1 MDAAETKTSNKA
13 LIVVTIILSIA
24 VVALGILY
32 GISMSSLNSYQATLE
47 NVYQKNFY
55 ELVDEVNNA
64 ETKLNKVLA
73 SNSASYKSKLLKEI
87 SKNASE
93 AQTRLNMLPYSING
107 LSDTISFVNQV
118 NGYTETLAKTLENG
132 QNLSKNDEETLEKVY
147 ESIVNIKKSLNSMS
161 KQMWEGYNITDSSL
175 KLDGDYNNL
184 TADMSAM
191 NGEDIEYPTMIYDG
205 PFSDSQVNKEV
216 KGLNFGEVSM
226 ETAKSNLGKVLT
238 GVNMDNFDFQGESK
252 GHFTTY
258 DFSYEDE
265 NGDYTFAQVTKKGG
279 KLLTLSSQNIY
290 KTKKLE
296 LENAEKIALDFA
308 KKADISNMKVVWSDV
323 IGDDAF
329 INLAPVID
337 GVIIYPDLVKV
348 KVDLTKGNVLGFEAS
363 SYYMNHVD
371 RKIMPTRIT
380 QSVAKAKLYSG
391 LKVKD
396 TRLALIPLEYDKEVL
411 CYEFICT
418 MNGNTYYVYINAVNG
433 AEENILKV
441 IQTDNGNLL
450 L

>member
-1 MDAAETKTSNKA
+1 MDAVETSKSNKA
-13 LIVVTIILSIA
+13 LIIVTIILSIA

-32 GISMSSLNSYQATLE
+32 GISLSSLNNFQTSLE

-73 SNSASYKSKLLKEI
+73 SNSNTYRSKLLKEV

-107 LSDTISFVNQV
+107 LSDTISFVNQLS
-118 NGYTETLAKTLENG
+118 GYTETLAKSLDKGEKIDG
-132 QNLSKNDEETLEKVY
+132 KDQETLEKVY
-147 ESIVNIKKSLNSMS
+147 ESVVNIKKSLNSMS
-161 KQMWEGYNITDSSL
+161 KQMWEGYNITSSSL
-175 KLDGDYNNL
+175 KLDGDYNSL
-184 TADMSAM
+184 TSDMSAM

-216 KGLNFGEVSM
+216 KGLNFSEVSM
-226 ETAKSNLGKVLT
+226 ETAKNNLGKILT
-238 GVNMDNFDFQGESK
+238 NISVDNLKFNGESS
-252 GHFTTY
+252 GHFQTY

-265 NGDYTFAQVTKKGG
+265 NGVYTFAQVTKKGG

-296 LENAEKIALDFA
+296 LANAEKIALDFA
-308 KKADISNMKVVWSDV
+308 KKAGIDSMKVVWSDV
-323 IGDDAF
+323 VGDDAF

-348 KVDLTKGNVLGFEAS
+348 KVDLAKGDVLGFEAS
-363 SYYMNHVD
+363 SYYMNHVN
-371 RKIMPTRIT
+371 RKILPARIT
-380 QSVAKAKLYSG
+380 ESVAKAKIYSG
-391 LKVKD
+391 LYVKD
-396 TRLALIPLEYDKEVL
+396 SRLALIPLEYGEEVL
-411 CYEFICT
+411 CYEFICS

-441 IQTDNGNLL
+441 VQTDNGNLL
-450 L
+450 M

>member
-1 MDAAETKTSNKA
+1 MDAVETSKSNKA
-13 LIVVTIILSIA
+13 LIIVTIILSIA

-32 GISMSSLNSYQATLE
+32 GISLSSLNNFQTSLE

-73 SNSASYKSKLLKEI
+73 SNSNTYRSKLLKEV

-107 LSDTISFVNQV
+107 LSDTISFVNQLS
-118 NGYTETLAKTLENG
+118 GYTETLAK
-132 QNLSKNDEETLEKVY
+132 NLDKGEKIDEKDQETLEKVY
-147 ESIVNIKKSLNSMS
+147 ESVVNIKKSLNSMS
-161 KQMWEGYNITDSSL
+161 KQMWEGYNITSSSL
-175 KLDGDYNNL
+175 KLDGDYNSL
-184 TADMSAM
+184 TSDMSAM

-216 KGLNFGEVSM
+216 KGLNFSEVSM
-226 ETAKSNLGKVLT
+226 ETAKNNLGKILT
-238 GVNMDNFDFQGESK
+238 NISVDNLKFNGESS
-252 GHFTTY
+252 GHFQTY

-265 NGDYTFAQVTKKGG
+265 NGVYTFAQVTKKGG

-296 LENAEKIALDFA
+296 LANAEKIALDFA
-308 KKADISNMKVVWSDV
+308 KKAGIESMKVVWSDV
-323 IGDDAF
+323 VGDDAF

-348 KVDLTKGNVLGFEAS
+348 KVDLAKGDVLGFEAS
-363 SYYMNHVD
+363 SYYMNHVN
-371 RKIMPTRIT
+371 RKILPTRIT
-380 QSVAKAKLYSG
+380 ESVAKAKIYSG
-391 LKVKD
+391 LYVKD
-396 TRLALIPLEYDKEVL
+396 SRLALIPLEYGEEVL
-411 CYEFICT
+411 CYEFICS

-450 L
+450 M

>member
-118 NGYTETLAKTLENG
+118 SGYTETLAKTLENR

-184 TADMSAM
+184 TSDMSAM

-265 NGDYTFAQVTKKGG
+265 NGAYTFAQVTKKGG

-380 QSVAKAKLYSG
+380 QNVAKAKLYSG

-396 TRLALIPLEYDKEVL
+396 ARLALIPLEYDKEVL

>member
-32 GISMSSLNSYQATLE
+32 GINMSSLNSYQATLE

-118 NGYTETLAKTLENG
+118 SGYTETLAKTLENG

-184 TADMSAM
+184 TSDMSAM

-265 NGDYTFAQVTKKGG
+265 NGAYTFAQVTKKGG

>member
-87 SKNASE
+87 SKNARE

-118 NGYTETLAKTLENG
+118 SGYTETLAKTLENG

-147 ESIVNIKKSLNSMS
+147 ESIVNIKKFLNSMS

-184 TADMSAM
+184 TSDMSAM

-265 NGDYTFAQVTKKGG
+265 NGAYTFAQVTKKGG

>member
-118 NGYTETLAKTLENG
+118 SGYTETLAKTLENG

-184 TADMSAM
+184 TSDMSAM
-191 NGEDIEYPTMIYDG
+191 NGDDIEYPTMIYDG

-265 NGDYTFAQVTKKGG
+265 NGAYTFAQVTKKGG

>member
-1 MDAAETKTSNKA
+1 MDAVETSKSNKA
-13 LIVVTIILSIA
+13 LIIVTIILSIA

-32 GISMSSLNSYQATLE
+32 GISLSSLNNFQTSLE

-73 SNSASYKSKLLKEI
+73 SNSNTYRSKLLKEV

-107 LSDTISFVNQV
+107 LSDTISFVNQLS
-118 NGYTETLAKTLENG
+118 GYTETLAK
-132 QNLSKNDEETLEKVY
+132 NLDKGEKIDEKDQETLEKVY
-147 ESIVNIKKSLNSMS
+147 ESVVNIKKSLNSMS
-161 KQMWEGYNITDSSL
+161 KQMWEGYNITSSSL
-175 KLDGDYNNL
+175 KLDGDYNSL
-184 TADMSAM
+184 TSDMSAM

-216 KGLNFGEVSM
+216 KGLNFSEVSM
-226 ETAKSNLGKVLT
+226 ETAKNNLGKILT
-238 GVNMDNFDFQGESK
+238 NISVDNLKFNGESS
-252 GHFTTY
+252 GHFQTY

-265 NGDYTFAQVTKKGG
+265 NGVYTFAQVTKKGG

-296 LENAEKIALDFA
+296 LANAEKIALDFA
-308 KKADISNMKVVWSDV
+308 KKAGIESMKVVWSDV
-323 IGDDAF
+323 VGDDAF

-348 KVDLTKGNVLGFEAS
+348 KVDLTKGDVLGFEAS
-363 SYYMNHVD
+363 SYYMNHVN
-371 RKIMPTRIT
+371 RKILPARIT
-380 QSVAKAKLYSG
+380 ESVAKAKIYSG
-391 LKVKD
+391 LYVKD
-396 TRLALIPLEYDKEVL
+396 SRLALIPLEYGEEVL
-411 CYEFICT
+411 CYEFICS

-433 AEENILKV
+433 TEENILKV

-450 L
+450 M

>member
-118 NGYTETLAKTLENG
+118 SGYTETLAKTLENR

-184 TADMSAM
+184 TSDMSAM

-265 NGDYTFAQVTKKGG
+265 NGAYTFAQVTKKGG

-380 QSVAKAKLYSG
+380 QNVAKAKLYSG

>member
-1 MDAAETKTSNKA
+1 MDAVETSKSNKA
-13 LIVVTIILSIA
+13 LIIVTIILSIA

-32 GISMSSLNSYQATLE
+32 GISLSSLNNFQTSLE

-73 SNSASYKSKLLKEI
+73 SNSNTYRSKLLKEV

-107 LSDTISFVNQV
+107 LSDTISFVNQLS
-118 NGYTETLAKTLENG
+118 GYTETLAKSLDKGE
-132 QNLSKNDEETLEKVY
+132 KIDEKDQETLEKVY
-147 ESIVNIKKSLNSMS
+147 ESVVNIKKSLNSMS
-161 KQMWEGYNITDSSL
+161 KQMWEGYNITSSSL
-175 KLDGDYNNL
+175 KLDGDYNSL
-184 TADMSAM
+184 TSDMSAM

-216 KGLNFGEVSM
+216 KGLNFSEVSM
-226 ETAKSNLGKVLT
+226 ETAKNNLGKILT
-238 GVNMDNFDFQGESK
+238 NISVDNLKFNGESS
-252 GHFTTY
+252 GHFQTY

-265 NGDYTFAQVTKKGG
+265 NGVYTFAQVTKKGG

-296 LENAEKIALDFA
+296 LANAEKIALDFA
-308 KKADISNMKVVWSDV
+308 KKAGIESMKVVWSDV
-323 IGDDAF
+323 VGDDAF
-329 INLAPVID
+329 INLVPVID

-348 KVDLTKGNVLGFEAS
+348 KVDLTKGDVLGFEAS
-363 SYYMNHVD
+363 SYYMNHVN
-371 RKIMPTRIT
+371 RKILPARIT
-380 QSVAKAKLYSG
+380 ESVAKAKIYSG
-391 LKVKD
+391 LYVKD
-396 TRLALIPLEYDKEVL
+396 SRLALIPLEYGEEVL
-411 CYEFICT
+411 CYEFICS

-450 L
+450 M

>member
-118 NGYTETLAKTLENG
+118 SGYTETLAKTLENG

-184 TADMSAM
+184 TSDMSAM

-258 DFSYEDE
+258 DFSCEDE
-265 NGDYTFAQVTKKGG
+265 NGAYTFAQVTKKGG

>member
-118 NGYTETLAKTLENG
+118 SGYTETLAKTLENG

-184 TADMSAM
+184 TSDMSAM

-265 NGDYTFAQVTKKGG
+265 NGAYTFAQVTKKGG

-380 QSVAKAKLYSG
+380 QNVAKAKLYSG

>member
-1 MDAAETKTSNKA
+1 MDAVETSKSNKA
-13 LIVVTIILSIA
+13 LIIVTIILSIA

-32 GISMSSLNSYQATLE
+32 GISLSSLNNFQTSLE

-73 SNSASYKSKLLKEI
+73 SNSNTYRSKLLKEV

-107 LSDTISFVNQV
+107 LSDTISFVNQLS
-118 NGYTETLAKTLENG
+118 GYTETLAKSLDKGE
-132 QNLSKNDEETLEKVY
+132 KIDEKDQETLEKVY
-147 ESIVNIKKSLNSMS
+147 ESVVNIKKSLNSMS
-161 KQMWEGYNITDSSL
+161 KQMWEGYNITSSSL
-175 KLDGDYNNL
+175 KLDGDYNSL
-184 TADMSAM
+184 TSDMSAM

-216 KGLNFGEVSM
+216 KGLNFSEVSM
-226 ETAKSNLGKVLT
+226 ETAKNNLGKILT
-238 GVNMDNFDFQGESK
+238 NISVDNLKFNGESS
-252 GHFTTY
+252 GHFQTY

-265 NGDYTFAQVTKKGG
+265 NGVYTFAQVTKKGG

-296 LENAEKIALDFA
+296 LANAEKIALDFA
-308 KKADISNMKVVWSDV
+308 KKAGIESMKVVWSDV
-323 IGDDAF
+323 VGDDAF

-348 KVDLTKGNVLGFEAS
+348 KVDLAKGDVLGFEAS
-363 SYYMNHVD
+363 SYYMNHVN
-371 RKIMPTRIT
+371 RKILPARIT
-380 QSVAKAKLYSG
+380 ESVAKAKIYSG
-391 LKVKD
+391 LYVKD
-396 TRLALIPLEYDKEVL
+396 LRLALIPLEYGEEVL
-411 CYEFICT
+411 CYEFICS

-441 IQTDNGNLL
+441 VQTDNGNLL
-450 L
+450 M

>member
-1 MDAAETKTSNKA
+1 MDAVETSKSNKA
-13 LIVVTIILSIA
+13 LIIVTIILSIA

-32 GISMSSLNSYQATLE
+32 GISLSSLNNFQTSLE

-73 SNSASYKSKLLKEI
+73 SNSNTYRSKLLKEV

-107 LSDTISFVNQV
+107 LSDTISFVNQLS
-118 NGYTETLAKTLENG
+118 GYTETLAK
-132 QNLSKNDEETLEKVY
+132 NLDKGEKIDGKDQETLEKVY
-147 ESIVNIKKSLNSMS
+147 ESVVNIKKSLNSMS
-161 KQMWEGYNITDSSL
+161 KQMWEGYNITSSSL
-175 KLDGDYNNL
+175 KLDGDYNSL
-184 TADMSAM
+184 TSDMSAM

-216 KGLNFGEVSM
+216 KGLNFSDVSM
-226 ETAKSNLGKVLT
+226 ETAKNNLGKILT
-238 GVNMDNFDFQGESK
+238 NISVDNLKFNGESS
-252 GHFTTY
+252 GHFQTY

-265 NGDYTFAQVTKKGG
+265 NGVYTFAQVTKKGG

-296 LENAEKIALDFA
+296 LANAEKIALDFA
-308 KKADISNMKVVWSDV
+308 KKAGIDSMKVVWSDV
-323 IGDDAF
+323 VGDDAF

-348 KVDLTKGNVLGFEAS
+348 KVDLAKGDVLGFEAS
-363 SYYMNHVD
+363 SYYMNHVN
-371 RKIMPTRIT
+371 RKILPTRIT
-380 QSVAKAKLYSG
+380 ESVAKAKIYSG
-391 LKVKD
+391 LYVKD
-396 TRLALIPLEYDKEVL
+396 SRLALIPLEYGEEVL
-411 CYEFICT
+411 CYEFICS

-441 IQTDNGNLL
+441 VQTDNGNLL
-450 L
+450 M

>member
-1 MDAAETKTSNKA
+1 MDAVETSKSNKA
-13 LIVVTIILSIA
+13 LIIVTIILSIA

-32 GISMSSLNSYQATLE
+32 GISLSSLNNFQTSLE

-73 SNSASYKSKLLKEI
+73 SNSNTYRSKLLKEV

-107 LSDTISFVNQV
+107 LSDTISFVNQLS
-118 NGYTETLAKTLENG
+118 GYTETLAK
-132 QNLSKNDEETLEKVY
+132 NLDKGEKIDEKDQETLEKVY
-147 ESIVNIKKSLNSMS
+147 ESVVNIKKSLNSMS
-161 KQMWEGYNITDSSL
+161 KQMWEGYNITSSSL
-175 KLDGDYNNL
+175 KLDGDYNSL
-184 TADMSAM
+184 TSDMSAM

-216 KGLNFGEVSM
+216 KGLNFSEVSM
-226 ETAKSNLGKVLT
+226 ETAKNNLGKILT
-238 GVNMDNFDFQGESK
+238 NISVDNLKFNGESS
-252 GHFTTY
+252 GHFQTY

-265 NGDYTFAQVTKKGG
+265 NGVYTFAQVTKKGG

-296 LENAEKIALDFA
+296 LANAEKIALDFA
-308 KKADISNMKVVWSDV
+308 KKAGIESMKVVWSDV
-323 IGDDAF
+323 VGDDAF

-348 KVDLTKGNVLGFEAS
+348 KVDLTKGDVLGFEAS
-363 SYYMNHVD
+363 SYYMNHVN
-371 RKIMPTRIT
+371 RKILPARIT
-380 QSVAKAKLYSG
+380 ESVAKAKIYSG
-391 LKVKD
+391 LYVKD
-396 TRLALIPLEYDKEVL
+396 LRLALIPLEYGEEVL
-411 CYEFICT
+411 CYEFICS

-441 IQTDNGNLL
+441 VQTDNGNLL
-450 L
+450 M

>member
-1 MDAAETKTSNKA
+1 MDAVETSKSNKA
-13 LIVVTIILSIA
+13 LIIVTIILSIA

-32 GISMSSLNSYQATLE
+32 GISLSSLNNFQTSLE

-73 SNSASYKSKLLKEI
+73 SNSNTYRSKLLKEV

-107 LSDTISFVNQV
+107 LSDTISFVNQLS
-118 NGYTETLAKTLENG
+118 GYTETLAK
-132 QNLSKNDEETLEKVY
+132 NLDKGEKIDEKDQETLEKVY
-147 ESIVNIKKSLNSMS
+147 ESVVNIKKSLNSMS
-161 KQMWEGYNITDSSL
+161 KQMWEGYNITSSSL
-175 KLDGDYNNL
+175 KLDGDYNSL
-184 TADMSAM
+184 TSDMSAM

-216 KGLNFGEVSM
+216 KGLNFSEVSM
-226 ETAKSNLGKVLT
+226 ETAKNNLGKILT
-238 GVNMDNFDFQGESK
+238 NISVDNLKFNGESS
-252 GHFTTY
+252 GHFQTY

-265 NGDYTFAQVTKKGG
+265 NGVYTFAQVTKKGG

-296 LENAEKIALDFA
+296 LANAEKIALDFA
-308 KKADISNMKVVWSDV
+308 KKTGIESMKVVWSDV
-323 IGDDAF
+323 VGDDAF

-348 KVDLTKGNVLGFEAS
+348 KVDLTKGDVLGFEAS
-363 SYYMNHVD
+363 SYYMNHVN
-371 RKIMPTRIT
+371 RKILPARIT
-380 QSVAKAKLYSG
+380 ESVAKAKIYSG
-391 LKVKD
+391 LYVKD
-396 TRLALIPLEYDKEVL
+396 SRLALIPLEYGEEVL
-411 CYEFICT
+411 CYEFICS

-433 AEENILKV
+433 TEENILKV

-450 L
+450 M

>member
-1 MDAAETKTSNKA
+1 MDAVETSKSNKA
-13 LIVVTIILSIA
+13 LIIVTIILSIA

-32 GISMSSLNSYQATLE
+32 GISLSSLNNFQTSLE

-73 SNSASYKSKLLKEI
+73 SNSNTYRSKLLKEV

-107 LSDTISFVNQV
+107 LSDTISFVNQRS
-118 NGYTETLAKTLENG
+118 GYTETLAKSLDKGEKIDG
-132 QNLSKNDEETLEKVY
+132 KDQETLEKVY
-147 ESIVNIKKSLNSMS
+147 ESVVNIKKSLNSMS
-161 KQMWEGYNITDSSL
+161 KQMWEGYNITSSSL
-175 KLDGDYNNL
+175 KLDGDYNSL
-184 TADMSAM
+184 TSDMSAM

-216 KGLNFGEVSM
+216 KGLNFSEVSM
-226 ETAKSNLGKVLT
+226 ETAKNNLGKILT
-238 GVNMDNFDFQGESK
+238 NISVDNLKFNGESS
-252 GHFTTY
+252 GHFQTY

-265 NGDYTFAQVTKKGG
+265 NGVYTFAQVTKKGG

-296 LENAEKIALDFA
+296 LANAEKIALDFA
-308 KKADISNMKVVWSDV
+308 KKAGIDSMKVVWSDV
-323 IGDDAF
+323 VGDDAF

-348 KVDLTKGNVLGFEAS
+348 KVDLAKGDVLGFEAS
-363 SYYMNHVD
+363 SYYMNHVN
-371 RKIMPTRIT
+371 RKILPTRIT
-380 QSVAKAKLYSG
+380 ESVAKAKIYSG
-391 LKVKD
+391 LYVKD
-396 TRLALIPLEYDKEVL
+396 SRLALIPLEYGEEVL
-411 CYEFICT
+411 CYEFICS

-450 L
+450 M

>member
-118 NGYTETLAKTLENG
+118 SGYTETLAKTLENG

-184 TADMSAM
+184 TSDMSSM

-238 GVNMDNFDFQGESK
+238 GVNMDNFNFQGESK

-265 NGDYTFAQVTKKGG
+265 NGAYTFAQVTKKGG
-279 KLLTLSSQNIY
+279 KLLTLSSKNIY

-296 LENAEKIALDFA
+296 LEEAEKIALDFT

>member
-87 SKNASE
+87 SKNARE

-118 NGYTETLAKTLENG
+118 SGYTETLAKTLENG

-184 TADMSAM
+184 TSDMSNM

-205 PFSDSQVNKEV
+205 PFSDSQVNKIV

-265 NGDYTFAQVTKKGG
+265 NGAYTFAQVTKKGG

>member
-1 MDAAETKTSNKA
+1 MDAVETSKSNKA
-13 LIVVTIILSIA
+13 LIIVTIILSIA

-32 GISMSSLNSYQATLE
+32 GISLSSLNNFQTSLE

-73 SNSASYKSKLLKEI
+73 SNSNTYRSKLLKEV

-107 LSDTISFVNQV
+107 LSDTISFVNQLS
-118 NGYTETLAKTLENG
+118 GYTETLAK
-132 QNLSKNDEETLEKVY
+132 NLDKGEKIDEKDQETLEKVY
-147 ESIVNIKKSLNSMS
+147 ESVVNIKKSLNSMS
-161 KQMWEGYNITDSSL
+161 KQMWEGYNITSSSL
-175 KLDGDYNNL
+175 KLDGDYNSL
-184 TADMSAM
+184 TSDMSAM

-216 KGLNFGEVSM
+216 KGLNFSDVSM
-226 ETAKSNLGKVLT
+226 ETAKNNLGKILT
-238 GVNMDNFDFQGESK
+238 NISVDNLKFNGESS
-252 GHFTTY
+252 GHFQTY

-265 NGDYTFAQVTKKGG
+265 NGVYTFAQVTKKGG

-296 LENAEKIALDFA
+296 LANAEKIALDFA
-308 KKADISNMKVVWSDV
+308 KKAGIESMKVVWSDV
-323 IGDDAF
+323 VGDDAF

-348 KVDLTKGNVLGFEAS
+348 KVDLTKGDVLGFEAS
-363 SYYMNHVD
+363 SYYMNHVN
-371 RKIMPTRIT
+371 RKILPARIT
-380 QSVAKAKLYSG
+380 ESVAKAKIYSG
-391 LKVKD
+391 LYVKD
-396 TRLALIPLEYDKEVL
+396 SRLALIPLEYGEEVL
-411 CYEFICT
+411 CYEFICS

-441 IQTDNGNLL
+441 VQTDNGNLL
-450 L
+450 M

>member
-118 NGYTETLAKTLENG
+118 SGYTETLAKTLENG

-226 ETAKSNLGKVLT
+226 ETAQSNLGKVLT

-265 NGDYTFAQVTKKGG
+265 NGAYTFAQVTKKGG

>member
-118 NGYTETLAKTLENG
+118 SGYTETLAKTLENG

-184 TADMSAM
+184 TSDMSAM

-265 NGDYTFAQVTKKGG
+265 NGTYTFAQVTKKGG

>member
-1 MDAAETKTSNKA
+1 MDAVETSKSNKA
-13 LIVVTIILSIA
+13 LIIVTIILSIA

-32 GISMSSLNSYQATLE
+32 GISLSSLNNFQTSLE

-73 SNSASYKSKLLKEI
+73 SNSNTYRSKLLKEV

-107 LSDTISFVNQV
+107 LSDTISFVNQLS
-118 NGYTETLAKTLENG
+118 GYTETLAKSLDKGE
-132 QNLSKNDEETLEKVY
+132 KIDEKDQETLEKVY
-147 ESIVNIKKSLNSMS
+147 ESVVNIKKSLNSMS
-161 KQMWEGYNITDSSL
+161 KQMWEGYNITSSSL
-175 KLDGDYNNL
+175 KLDGDYNSL
-184 TADMSAM
+184 TSDMSAM

-216 KGLNFGEVSM
+216 KGLNFSEVSM
-226 ETAKSNLGKVLT
+226 ETAKNNLGKILT
-238 GVNMDNFDFQGESK
+238 NISVDNLKFNGESS
-252 GHFTTY
+252 GHFQTY

-265 NGDYTFAQVTKKGG
+265 NGVYTFAQVTKKGG

-296 LENAEKIALDFA
+296 LANAEKIALDFA
-308 KKADISNMKVVWSDV
+308 KKAGIESMKVVWSDV
-323 IGDDAF
+323 VGDDAF

-348 KVDLTKGNVLGFEAS
+348 KVDLTKGDVLGFEAS
-363 SYYMNHVD
+363 SYYMNHVN
-371 RKIMPTRIT
+371 RKILPARIT
-380 QSVAKAKLYSG
+380 ESVAKAKIYSG
-391 LKVKD
+391 LYVKD
-396 TRLALIPLEYDKEVL
+396 SRLALIPLEYGEEVL
-411 CYEFICT
+411 CYEFICS

-441 IQTDNGNLL
+441 VQTDNGNLL
-450 L
+450 M

>member
-1 MDAAETKTSNKA
+1 MDAVETSKSNKA
-13 LIVVTIILSIA
+13 LIIVTIILSIA

-32 GISMSSLNSYQATLE
+32 GISLSSLNNFQTSLE

-73 SNSASYKSKLLKEI
+73 SNSNTYRSKLLKEV

-107 LSDTISFVNQV
+107 LSDTISFVNQLS
-118 NGYTETLAKTLENG
+118 GYTETLAKSLDKGEKIDG
-132 QNLSKNDEETLEKVY
+132 KDQETLEKVY
-147 ESIVNIKKSLNSMS
+147 ESVVNIKKSLNSMS
-161 KQMWEGYNITDSSL
+161 KQMWEGYNITSSSL
-175 KLDGDYNNL
+175 KLDGDYNSL
-184 TADMSAM
+184 TSDMSAM

-216 KGLNFGEVSM
+216 KGLNFSEVSM
-226 ETAKSNLGKVLT
+226 ETAKNNLGKILT
-238 GVNMDNFDFQGESK
+238 NISVDNLKFNGESS
-252 GHFTTY
+252 GHFQTY

-265 NGDYTFAQVTKKGG
+265 NGVYTFAQVTKKGG

-296 LENAEKIALDFA
+296 LANAEKIALDFA
-308 KKADISNMKVVWSDV
+308 KKAGIESMKVVWSDV
-323 IGDDAF
+323 VGDDAF

-348 KVDLTKGNVLGFEAS
+348 KVDLTKGDVLGFEAS
-363 SYYMNHVD
+363 SYYMNHVN
-371 RKIMPTRIT
+371 RKILPARIT
-380 QSVAKAKLYSG
+380 ESVAKAKIYSG
-391 LKVKD
+391 LYVKD
-396 TRLALIPLEYDKEVL
+396 SRLALIPLEYGEEVL
-411 CYEFICT
+411 CYEFICS

-433 AEENILKV
+433 VEENILKV
-441 IQTDNGNLL
+441 VQTDNGNLL
-450 L
+450 M

>member
-1 MDAAETKTSNKA
+1 M
-13 LIVVTIILSIA
+13 
-24 VVALGILY
+24 
-32 GISMSSLNSYQATLE
+32 
-47 NVYQKNFY
+47 
-55 ELVDEVNNA
+55 
-64 ETKLNKVLA
+64 
-73 SNSASYKSKLLKEI
+73 
-87 SKNASE
+87 
-93 AQTRLNMLPYSING
+93 
-107 LSDTISFVNQV
+107 
-118 NGYTETLAKTLENG
+118 AKTLENG

-184 TADMSAM
+184 TSDMSAM

-238 GVNMDNFDFQGESK
+238 GVNTDNFDFQGESK

-265 NGDYTFAQVTKKGG
+265 NGAYTFAQVTKKGG

-323 IGDDAF
+323 VGDDAF

>member
-118 NGYTETLAKTLENG
+118 SGYTETLAKTLENG

-184 TADMSAM
+184 TSDMSAM

-265 NGDYTFAQVTKKGG
+265 NGVYTFAQVTKKGG

-323 IGDDAF
+323 IGDDVF

-411 CYEFICT
+411 CFEFICT

>member
-118 NGYTETLAKTLENG
+118 SGYTETLAKTLENG
-132 QNLSKNDEETLEKVY
+132 QNLSRNDEETLEKVY

-396 TRLALIPLEYDKEVL
+396 ARLALIPLEYDKEVL

>member
-1 MDAAETKTSNKA
+1 MDAVETSKSNKA
-13 LIVVTIILSIA
+13 LIIVTIILSIA

-32 GISMSSLNSYQATLE
+32 GISLSSLNNFQTSPE

-73 SNSASYKSKLLKEI
+73 SNSNTYRSKLLKEV

-107 LSDTISFVNQV
+107 LSDTISFVNQLS
-118 NGYTETLAKTLENG
+118 GYTETLAK
-132 QNLSKNDEETLEKVY
+132 NLDKGEKIDEKDQETLEKVY
-147 ESIVNIKKSLNSMS
+147 ESVVNIKKSLNSMS
-161 KQMWEGYNITDSSL
+161 KQMWEGYNITSSSL
-175 KLDGDYNNL
+175 KLDGDYNSL
-184 TADMSAM
+184 TSDMSAM

-216 KGLNFGEVSM
+216 KGLNFSEVSM
-226 ETAKSNLGKVLT
+226 ETAKNNLGKILT
-238 GVNMDNFDFQGESK
+238 NISVDNLKFNGESS
-252 GHFTTY
+252 GHFQTY

-265 NGDYTFAQVTKKGG
+265 NGVYTFAQVTKKGG

-296 LENAEKIALDFA
+296 LANAEKIALDFA
-308 KKADISNMKVVWSDV
+308 KKTGIESMKVVWSDV
-323 IGDDAF
+323 VGDDAF

-348 KVDLTKGNVLGFEAS
+348 KVDLTKGDVLGFEAS
-363 SYYMNHVD
+363 SYYMNHVN
-371 RKIMPTRIT
+371 RKILPARIT
-380 QSVAKAKLYSG
+380 ESVAKAKIYSG
-391 LKVKD
+391 LYVKD
-396 TRLALIPLEYDKEVL
+396 LRLALIPLEYGEEVL
-411 CYEFICT
+411 CYEFICS

-441 IQTDNGNLL
+441 VQTDNGNLL
-450 L
+450 M

>member
-1 MDAAETKTSNKA
+1 MDAVETSKSNKA
-13 LIVVTIILSIA
+13 LIIVTIILSIA

-32 GISMSSLNSYQATLE
+32 GISLSSLNNFQTSLE

-73 SNSASYKSKLLKEI
+73 SNSNTYRSKLLKEV

-107 LSDTISFVNQV
+107 LSDTISFVNQLS
-118 NGYTETLAKTLENG
+118 GYTETLAK
-132 QNLSKNDEETLEKVY
+132 NLDKGEKIDEKDQETLEKVY
-147 ESIVNIKKSLNSMS
+147 ESVVNIKKSLNSMS
-161 KQMWEGYNITDSSL
+161 KQMWEGYNITSSSL
-175 KLDGDYNNL
+175 KLDGDYNSL
-184 TADMSAM
+184 TSDMSAM

-216 KGLNFGEVSM
+216 KGLNFSEVSM
-226 ETAKSNLGKVLT
+226 ETAKNNLGKILT
-238 GVNMDNFDFQGESK
+238 NISVDNLKFNGESS
-252 GHFTTY
+252 GHFQTY

-265 NGDYTFAQVTKKGG
+265 NGVYTFAQVTKKGG

-296 LENAEKIALDFA
+296 LANAEKIALDFA
-308 KKADISNMKVVWSDV
+308 KKTGIESMKVVWSDV
-323 IGDDAF
+323 VGDDAF

-348 KVDLTKGNVLGFEAS
+348 KVDLTKGDVLGFEAS
-363 SYYMNHVD
+363 SYYMNHVN
-371 RKIMPTRIT
+371 RKILPARIT
-380 QSVAKAKLYSG
+380 ESVAKAKIYSG
-391 LKVKD
+391 LYVKD
-396 TRLALIPLEYDKEVL
+396 SRLALIPLEYGEEVL
-411 CYEFICT
+411 CYEFICS

-441 IQTDNGNLL
+441 VQTDNGNLL
-450 L
+450 M

>member
-1 MDAAETKTSNKA
+1 MDAVETSKSNKA
-13 LIVVTIILSIA
+13 LIIVTIILSIA

-32 GISMSSLNSYQATLE
+32 GISLSSLNNFQTSLE

-73 SNSASYKSKLLKEI
+73 SNSNTYRSKLLKEV

-107 LSDTISFVNQV
+107 LSDTISFVNQLS
-118 NGYTETLAKTLENG
+118 GYTETLAKSLDKGE
-132 QNLSKNDEETLEKVY
+132 KIDEKDQETLEKVY
-147 ESIVNIKKSLNSMS
+147 ESVVNIKKSLNSMS
-161 KQMWEGYNITDSSL
+161 KQMWEGYNITSSSL
-175 KLDGDYNNL
+175 KLDGDYNSL
-184 TADMSAM
+184 TSDMSAM

-216 KGLNFGEVSM
+216 KGLNFSEVSM
-226 ETAKSNLGKVLT
+226 ETAKNNLGKILT
-238 GVNMDNFDFQGESK
+238 NISVDNLKFNGESS
-252 GHFTTY
+252 GHFQTY

-265 NGDYTFAQVTKKGG
+265 NGVYTFAQVTKKGG

-296 LENAEKIALDFA
+296 LANAEKIALDFA
-308 KKADISNMKVVWSDV
+308 KKTGIESMKVVWSDV
-323 IGDDAF
+323 VGDDAF

-348 KVDLTKGNVLGFEAS
+348 KVDLTKGDVLGFEAS
-363 SYYMNHVD
+363 SYYMNHVN
-371 RKIMPTRIT
+371 RKILPARIT
-380 QSVAKAKLYSG
+380 ESVAKAKIYSG
-391 LKVKD
+391 LYVKD
-396 TRLALIPLEYDKEVL
+396 LRLALIPLEYGEEVL
-411 CYEFICT
+411 CYEFICS

-441 IQTDNGNLL
+441 VQTDNGNLL
-450 L
+450 M

>member
-1 MDAAETKTSNKA
+1 MDAVETSKSNKA
-13 LIVVTIILSIA
+13 LIIVTIILSIA

-32 GISMSSLNSYQATLE
+32 GISLSSLNNFQTSLE

-55 ELVDEVNNA
+55 ELVDEVNNV

-73 SNSASYKSKLLKEI
+73 SNSNTYRSKLLKEV

-107 LSDTISFVNQV
+107 LSDTISFVNQLS
-118 NGYTETLAKTLENG
+118 GYTETLAK
-132 QNLSKNDEETLEKVY
+132 NLDKGEKIDEKDQETLEKVY
-147 ESIVNIKKSLNSMS
+147 ESVVNIKKSLNSMS
-161 KQMWEGYNITDSSL
+161 KQMWEGYNITSSSL
-175 KLDGDYNNL
+175 KLDGDYNSL
-184 TADMSAM
+184 TSDMSAM

-216 KGLNFGEVSM
+216 KGLNFSEVSM
-226 ETAKSNLGKVLT
+226 ETAKNNLGKILT
-238 GVNMDNFDFQGESK
+238 NISVDNLKFNGESS
-252 GHFTTY
+252 GHFQTY

-265 NGDYTFAQVTKKGG
+265 NGVYTFAQVTKKGG

-296 LENAEKIALDFA
+296 LANAEKIALDFA
-308 KKADISNMKVVWSDV
+308 KKAGIESMKVVWSDV
-323 IGDDAF
+323 VGDDAF

-348 KVDLTKGNVLGFEAS
+348 KVDLTKGDVLGFEAS
-363 SYYMNHVD
+363 SYYMNHVN
-371 RKIMPTRIT
+371 RKILPARIT
-380 QSVAKAKLYSG
+380 ESVAKAKIYSG
-391 LKVKD
+391 LYVKD
-396 TRLALIPLEYDKEVL
+396 SRLALIPLEYGEEVL
-411 CYEFICT
+411 CYEFICS

-441 IQTDNGNLL
+441 VQTDNGNLL
-450 L
+450 M

>member
-1 MDAAETKTSNKA
+1 MDAVETSKSNKA
-13 LIVVTIILSIA
+13 LIIVTIILSIA

-32 GISMSSLNSYQATLE
+32 GISLSSLNNFQTSLE

-73 SNSASYKSKLLKEI
+73 SNSNTYRSKLLKEV

-107 LSDTISFVNQV
+107 LSDTISFVNQLS
-118 NGYTETLAKTLENG
+118 GYTETLAK
-132 QNLSKNDEETLEKVY
+132 NLDKGEKIDEKDQETLEKVY
-147 ESIVNIKKSLNSMS
+147 ESVVNIKKSLNSMS
-161 KQMWEGYNITDSSL
+161 KQMWEGYNITSSSL
-175 KLDGDYNNL
+175 KLDGDYNSL
-184 TADMSAM
+184 TSDMSAM

-216 KGLNFGEVSM
+216 KGLNFSEVSM
-226 ETAKSNLGKVLT
+226 ETAKNNLGKILT
-238 GVNMDNFDFQGESK
+238 NISVDNLKFNGESS
-252 GHFTTY
+252 GHFQTY

-265 NGDYTFAQVTKKGG
+265 NGVYTFAQVTKKGG

-296 LENAEKIALDFA
+296 LANAEKIALDFA
-308 KKADISNMKVVWSDV
+308 KKAGIDSMKVVWSDV
-323 IGDDAF
+323 VGDDAF

-348 KVDLTKGNVLGFEAS
+348 KVDLAKGDVLGFEAS
-363 SYYMNHVD
+363 SYYMNHVN
-371 RKIMPTRIT
+371 RKILPTRIT
-380 QSVAKAKLYSG
+380 ESVAKAKIYSG
-391 LKVKD
+391 LYVKD
-396 TRLALIPLEYDKEVL
+396 SRLALIPLEYGEEVL
-411 CYEFICT
+411 CYEFICS

-441 IQTDNGNLL
+441 VQTDNGNLL
-450 L
+450 M

>member
-1 MDAAETKTSNKA
+1 MDAVETSKSNKA
-13 LIVVTIILSIA
+13 LIIVTIILSIA

-32 GISMSSLNSYQATLE
+32 GISLSSLNNFQTSLE

-73 SNSASYKSKLLKEI
+73 SNSNTYRSKLLKEV

-107 LSDTISFVNQV
+107 LSDTISFVNQLS
-118 NGYTETLAKTLENG
+118 GYTETLAK
-132 QNLSKNDEETLEKVY
+132 NLDKGEKIDEKDQETLEKVY
-147 ESIVNIKKSLNSMS
+147 ESVVNIKKSLNSMS
-161 KQMWEGYNITDSSL
+161 KQMWEGYNITSSSL
-175 KLDGDYNNL
+175 KLDGDYNSL
-184 TADMSAM
+184 TSDMSAM

-216 KGLNFGEVSM
+216 KGLNFSEVSM
-226 ETAKSNLGKVLT
+226 ETAKNNLGKILT
-238 GVNMDNFDFQGESK
+238 NISVDNLKFNGESS
-252 GHFTTY
+252 GHFQTY

-265 NGDYTFAQVTKKGG
+265 NGVYTFAQVTKKGG

-296 LENAEKIALDFA
+296 LANAEKIALDFA
-308 KKADISNMKVVWSDV
+308 KKAGIDSMKVVWSDV
-323 IGDDAF
+323 VSDDAF

-348 KVDLTKGNVLGFEAS
+348 KVDLTKGDVLGFEAS
-363 SYYMNHVD
+363 SYYMNHVN
-371 RKIMPTRIT
+371 RKILPARIT
-380 QSVAKAKLYSG
+380 ESVAKAKIYSG
-391 LKVKD
+391 LYVKD
-396 TRLALIPLEYDKEVL
+396 LRLALIPLEYGEEVL
-411 CYEFICT
+411 CYEFICS

-441 IQTDNGNLL
+441 VQTDNGNLL
-450 L
+450 M

>member
-32 GISMSSLNSYQATLE
+32 GISMSSLNRYQATLE

-118 NGYTETLAKTLENG
+118 SGYTETLAKTLENG

-184 TADMSAM
+184 TSDMSAM

-265 NGDYTFAQVTKKGG
+265 NGAYTFAQVTKKGG

>member
-118 NGYTETLAKTLENG
+118 SGYTETLAKTLENG
-132 QNLSKNDEETLEKVY
+132 QNLSRNDEETLEKVY

-184 TADMSAM
+184 TSDMSAM

-265 NGDYTFAQVTKKGG
+265 NGAYTFAQVTKKGG

-290 KTKKLE
+290 KTKKSE
-296 LENAEKIALDFA
+296 IFIMERRNKKKISR
-308 KKADISNMKVVWSDV
+308 KWKR
-323 IGDDAF
+323 
-329 INLAPVID
+329 
-337 GVIIYPDLVKV
+337 
-348 KVDLTKGNVLGFEAS
+348 LTK
-363 SYYMNHVD
+363 
-371 RKIMPTRIT
+371 ITRT
-380 QSVAKAKLYSG
+380 
-391 LKVKD
+391 
-396 TRLALIPLEYDKEVL
+396 
-411 CYEFICT
+411 
-418 MNGNTYYVYINAVNG
+418 
-433 AEENILKV
+433 
-441 IQTDNGNLL
+441 
-450 L
+450 